1 MQECCI
7 LLETSGLTF
16 HWWLRSICIFANI
29 LIVCSWVLCEEH
41 TPWLVQ
47 VTFEPM
53 VRANSTAGGA
63 LERDVAVFLRAV
75 ADAADLP
82 QRLLAARAAPE
93 AGEGGAGGGLA
104 EEAEAGVLAHVA
116 EVHLAASVAQPPPVE
131 ALGVVL
137 EAAAG
142 GEPLAQAHHAHAVP
156 GLVTSAPAAAQ
167 VEVAQTPRPVG
178 LQRLAHQ
185 VVAPV
190 VTPH

>member
-1 MQECCI
+1 
-7 LLETSGLTF
+7 
-16 HWWLRSICIFANI
+16 
-29 LIVCSWVLCEEH
+29 
-41 TPWLVQ
+41 
-47 VTFEPM
+47 M
-53 VRANSTAGGA
+53 VRANYGAGA
-63 LERDVAVFLRAV
+63 LERDIAVFLRAV

-93 AGEGGAGGGLA
+93 AGEGPAGGGLA

-142 GEPLAQAHHAHAVP
+142 GEPLAQTHHAHAVP
-156 GLVTSAPAAAQ
+156 GLVTSAAPAQ

-185 VVAPV
+185 VVASV

>member
-1 MQECCI
+1 
-7 LLETSGLTF
+7 
-16 HWWLRSICIFANI
+16 
-29 LIVCSWVLCEEH
+29 
-41 TPWLVQ
+41 
-47 VTFEPM
+47 M
-53 VRANSTAGGA
+53 VRAGA

-93 AGEGGAGGGLA
+93 AGEGAAAGGLA
-104 EEAEAGVLAHVA
+104 EEAAAGVLAHVA
-116 EVHLAASVAQPPPVE
+116 EVHLPASVAQPPPVE

-142 GEPLAQAHHAHAVP
+142 GEPLAEAHHARAVP
-156 GLVTSAPAAAQ
+156 GLVTSAPSQ

-178 LQRLAHQ
+178 LHRLAHQ
-185 VVAPV
+185 MVAPV

>member
-1 MQECCI
+1 MVRTGA
-7 LLETSGLTF
+7 LE
-16 HWWLRSICIFANI
+16 RD
-29 LIVCSWVLCEEH
+29 
-41 TPWLVQ
+41 
-47 VTFEPM
+47 

-131 ALGVVL
+131 ALGVVV

-156 GLVTSAPAAAQ
+156 GLVTAAPAAAQ

-185 VVAPV
+185 VVASV